1 MFVITFSQG
10 IGSATP
16 PIELPQ
22 GKGQSMSQQRTRF
35 GWAAWLSILLSLAAI
50 ASPYLFPSLFPGGSL
65 PYYTVTIPVGIV
77 AGLLAYAA
85 RNWWLAGLSPLLFF
99 WVTMVLLQIAY
110 VLTGGRF
117 PGPEWL

>member
-1 MFVITFSQG
+1 MAVD
-10 IGSATP
+10 SA
-16 PIELPQ
+16 LP
-22 GKGQSMSQQRTRF
+22 GGHR
-35 GWAAWLSILLSLAAI
+35 
-50 ASPYLFPSLFPGGSL
+50 FPGGSL

-77 AGLLAYAA
+77 AGLFAYAA

-99 WVTMVLLQIAY
+99 CVTMVLLQIAY